1 MKVTLSTARVLFQ
14 PLLIGLVAA
23 LVVRATLFQAF
34 SIPSA
39 SMYPTLQPGDHI
51 LVTPTPP
58 FLAKADPQRG
68 EVVVFRNPAAGPG
81 FFVKRVV
88 AVPGDHLEI
97 RDGQVLLNAERL
109 DEWYVNGEGSEGEVA
124 EIIPAGHVFVMG
136 DHRSDSIDS
145 RSWGLLSTE
154 RVVGRARL
162 IFWSSASV
170 GGSSASAHAATGD
183 LAGPSGPRWDRIFRI
198 IR

>member
-1 MKVTLSTARVLFQ
+1 MKVTLSSARLLFQ

-39 SMYPTLQPGDHI
+39 SMSPTLQPGDHV
-51 LVTPTPP
+51 LVTPAPP
-58 FLAKADPQRG
+58 FLAKPEPERG
-68 EVVVFRNPAAGPG
+68 EVIVFRNPAAGAG
-81 FFVKRVV
+81 YFVKRVV

-97 RDGQVLLNAERL
+97 RDGRVLLNSEPL
-109 DEWYVNGEGSEGEVA
+109 DERYVNGERSEGEVA
-124 EIIPAGHVFVMG
+124 EIIPAGYVFVMG

-170 GGSSASAHAATGD
+170 GASSASAHSATGD
-183 LAGPSGPRWDRIFRI
+183 PVGPSGPRWDRIFRI

>member
-39 SMYPTLQPGDHI
+39 SMSPTLQPGDHI

-58 FLAKADPQRG
+58 FLPARSPERG
-68 EVVVFRNPAAGPG
+68 EVVVFRNPAAGAG
-81 FFVKRVV
+81 YFVKRVV
-88 AVPGDHLEI
+88 AVSGDHLEI
-97 RDGQVLLNAERL
+97 RDGRVFLNSERL
-109 DEWYVNGEGSEGEVA
+109 DERYVDGERSEGMVA
-124 EIIPAGHVFVMG
+124 EIVPEGYVFVMG

-145 RSWGLLSTE
+145 RNWGLLETE
-154 RVVGRARL
+154 RVVGKARL

-170 GGSSASAHAATGD
+170 GAWSASAHSATGEPE
-183 LAGPSGPRWDRIFRI
+183 GPRGPRWDRIFRI

>member
-23 LVVRATLFQAF
+23 LVIRATLFQAF

-39 SMYPTLQPGDHI
+39 SMSPTLQPGDHI

-58 FLAKADPQRG
+58 FLPARPPERG
-68 EVVVFRNPAAGPG
+68 EVAVFRNPAAGPG
-81 FFVKRVV
+81 YFVKRVI

-97 RDGQVLLNAERL
+97 RDGHVLLNSERL
-109 DEWYVNGEGSEGEVA
+109 EERYVNGERSEGAVA
-124 EIIPAGHVFVMG
+124 EIIPEGYVFVMG

-145 RSWGLLSTE
+145 RSWGLLRTE

-170 GGSSASAHAATGD
+170 GASSASAHSATGD
-183 LAGPSGPRWDRIFRI
+183 PVGPRGPRWDRIFRV

>member
-1 MKVTLSTARVLFQ
+1 MKLTVSTARILLQ

-23 LVVRATLFQAF
+23 LIVRATLFQAF

-39 SMYPTLQPGDHI
+39 SMSPTLQPGDHI
-51 LVTPTPP
+51 LVTPTA
-58 FLAKADPQRG
+58 LAGWTPARG

-81 FFVKRVV
+81 YFVKRVV
-88 AVPGDHLEI
+88 AIPGDHIEI
-97 RDGQVLLNAERL
+97 RDGVVRLNSGRL
-109 DEWYVNGEGSEGEVA
+109 EEEYVRGQSSEGTVA
-124 EIIPAGHVFVMG
+124 EIVSPGHVFVMG

-145 RSWGLLSTE
+145 RSWGLLSAD

-170 GGSSASAHAATGD
+170 GASSASAQSATGEP
-183 LAGPSGPRWDRIFRI
+183 AGLDGPRWDRIFRL

>member
-1 MKVTLSTARVLFQ
+1 MKVTFSTARVLFQ

-39 SMYPTLQPGDHI
+39 SMSPTLQPGDHI

-58 FLAKADPQRG
+58 FLPTRAPERG

-81 FFVKRVV
+81 YFVKRVIAV
-88 AVPGDHLEI
+88 AGDHLEI
-97 RDGQVLLNAERL
+97 RDGHILLNSGRL
-109 DEWYVNGEGSEGEVA
+109 DERYVNGERSEGMVA
-124 EIIPAGHVFVMG
+124 EIIPAGYVFVMG

-145 RSWGLLSTE
+145 RSWGLLETKK
-154 RVVGRARL
+154 VVGRARL

-170 GGSSASAHAATGD
+170 GASSASAHSATGEPV
-183 LAGPSGPRWDRIFRI
+183 GPRGPRWDRIFRI

>member
-1 MKVTLSTARVLFQ
+1 MKLTVSTARILLQ

-23 LVVRATLFQAF
+23 LIVRATLFQAF

-39 SMYPTLQPGDHI
+39 SMSPTLQPGDHI
-51 LVTPTPP
+51 LVTPTAFTGWTPV
-58 FLAKADPQRG
+58 RG

-81 FFVKRVV
+81 YFVKRVV
-88 AVPGDHLEI
+88 AIPGDHIEI
-97 RDGQVLLNAERL
+97 RDGVVRL
-109 DEWYVNGEGSEGEVA
+109 DSRRLEEEYVRGQRSEGTVT
-124 EIIPAGHVFVMG
+124 EIVSPGHVFVMG

-145 RSWGLLSTE
+145 RNWGLLSAD

-170 GGSSASAHAATGD
+170 GASSASAQSATGEP
-183 LAGPSGPRWDRIFRI
+183 AGPDGPRWDRIFRI

>member
-39 SMYPTLQPGDHI
+39 SMSPTLQPGDHI

-58 FLAKADPQRG
+58 FLPARTPGRG
-68 EVVVFRNPAAGPG
+68 EVVVFRNPSAGAG
-81 FFVKRVV
+81 YFVKRVV
-88 AVPGDHLEI
+88 AVAGDHLEI
-97 RDGQVLLNAERL
+97 RNGQVRLNSERL
-109 DEWYVNGEGSEGEVA
+109 DERYVNGERSEGEVA
-124 EIIPAGHVFVMG
+124 EIIPAGYVFVMG

-170 GGSSASAHAATGD
+170 GASSASAHSAEED
-183 LAGPSGPRWDRIFRI
+183 PVGPSGPRWDRIFRI
-198 IR
+198 IH